1 MKWTLIP
8 CVALAMLLGC
18 TSSEEK
24 PAPAPPAA
32 PQAADQASTRQVT
45 PTPQTSV
52 KNVSGQ
58 VVMDGAKFGN
68 APVSKDGV
76 KFGDAPV
83 NNKDGTK
90 PGSTDTKTV
99 PGFGDP
105 KTK

>member
-1 MKWTLIP
+1 
-8 CVALAMLLGC
+8 MLLGC

-24 PAPAPPAA
+24 PAPGPAPAA
-32 PQAADQASTRQVT
+32 PQAADQPGTRQVT

-68 APVSKDGV
+68 TPVSKDGV
-76 KFGDAPV
+76 KFGDTPV

-90 PGSTDTKTV
+90 PGSTATQTM
-99 PGFGDP
+99 PGFGDA
-105 KTK
+105 KAK